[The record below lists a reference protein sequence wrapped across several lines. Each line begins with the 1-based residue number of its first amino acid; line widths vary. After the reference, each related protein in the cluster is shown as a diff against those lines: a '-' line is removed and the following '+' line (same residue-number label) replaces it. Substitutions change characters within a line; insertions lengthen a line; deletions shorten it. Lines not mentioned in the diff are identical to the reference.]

1 MKNKKTIIG
10 RSDVADF
17 PEIGLYSIPIKIDSG
32 AYTSSIHCKNVTEID
47 HVLHC
52 EFYDKSNKLFIGKK
66 ITFSTYKTTT
76 VKSSNGMSSKR
87 YAIKTKINLF
97 NKTYPIT
104 LTLNDRDKMRFPVLI
119 GRKFL
124 SGKFII
130 DPKQLNLSYGLKNN
144 L

>member
-1 MKNKKTIIG
+1 MENKKIIIG
-10 RSDVADF
+10 RSDIADF
-17 PEIGLYSIPIKIDSG
+17 PEIPLNDVSIKIDSG
-32 AYTSSIHCKNVTEID
+32 AYTSSIHCKNVIEINNL
-47 HVLHC
+47 LHC
-52 EFYDKSNKLFIGKK
+52 EFYDVIDKQIIRKK
-66 ITFSTYKTTT
+66 ITFSAYKTTV
-76 VKSSNGMSSKR
+76 VKSSNGIAAKR

-97 NKTYPIT
+97 DKTYPIT